1 LVRDLRGLLQQ
12 LNGKGLLM
20 DSLFFNEEH
29 TLLVDMVKDF
39 ANTEIAPIAH
49 DMDKNCE
56 IPKKIISQMAELGLM
71 GIPIPE
77 KYGGAGMDTVAYA
90 AAVLE
95 LAKVDASVAI
105 TMAAHTSLGSLPI
118 AIAGTEEQKQKY
130 LPKLASGEVL
140 GAFGLTEPEAGSD
153 AGSTKTNAVL
163 DGDEY
168 VVNGG
173 KIFITNS
180 SLAGLLT
187 LTTNI
192 IENGENKGIGA
203 LIVETDNSGLKIGPK
218 EKKMGWHA
226 SDTRQLFFE
235 NMRVPKENLLG
246 QPTEG
251 FKTFLKTLTGGRI
264 SVAALSCGTA
274 EGAYQQALNYSTERK
289 AFGKEIHKF
298 QAVGFKLADMA
309 TDIEAAKLLTFHAA
323 WMKDQGKDVTKVAAM
338 AKLFASEAAMR
349 ITTEAIQ
356 IHGGYGYVKEYD
368 VERFFRDA
376 KVLEIG
382 EGTSEIQRIII
393 ARELVK
399 TFSKAA

>member
-1 LVRDLRGLLQQ
+1 
-12 LNGKGLLM
+12 
-20 DSLFFNEEH
+20 
-29 TLLVDMVKDF
+29 
-39 ANTEIAPIAH
+39 
-49 DMDKNCE
+49 
-56 IPKKIISQMAELGLM
+56 MAELGLM

-153 AGSTKTNAVL
+153 AGSTKTTAVL

>member
-1 LVRDLRGLLQQ
+1 
-12 LNGKGLLM
+12 M

-39 ANTEIAPIAH
+39 ANTEIAPIAY

-56 IPKKIISQMAELGLM
+56 IPKMIISQMAELGLM

-130 LPKLASGEVL
+130 LPKLATGEII
-140 GAFGLTEPEAGSD
+140 GAFGLTDPSAGSD
-153 AGSTKTNAVL
+153 AGSTKTTAVL

-203 LIVETDNSGLKIGPK
+203 LIVETNNSGLKIGPK
-218 EKKMGWHA
+218 EKKMGWRA

-274 EGAYQQALNYSTERK
+274 EGAYQKALNYSTERK

-323 WMKDQGKDVTKVAAM
+323 WMKDQGKDVTKAAAM

-356 IHGGYGYVKEYD
+356 VHGGYGYVKEYD

>member
-1 LVRDLRGLLQQ
+1 
-12 LNGKGLLM
+12 M

-130 LPKLASGEVL
+130 LPKLATGEII
-140 GAFGLTEPEAGSD
+140 GAFGLTEPSAGSD
-153 AGSTKTNAVL
+153 AGSTKTTAELN
-163 DGDEY
+163 GDEY

-274 EGAYQQALNYSTERK
+274 EGAYQKALNYSTERK

-323 WMKDQGKDVTKVAAM
+323 WMKDQGKDVTKAAAM

>member
-1 LVRDLRGLLQQ
+1 
-12 LNGKGLLM
+12 M

-130 LPKLASGEVL
+130 LPKLASGQVL

-153 AGSTKTNAVL
+153 AGSTKTTAELN
-163 DGDEY
+163 GDEY

-274 EGAYQQALNYSTERK
+274 EGAYQKALNYSTERK

-323 WMKDQGKDVTKVAAM
+323 WMKDQGKDVTKAAAM

>member
-1 LVRDLRGLLQQ
+1 MVRDLHGLLQQ

-153 AGSTKTNAVL
+153 AGSTKTTAVL

>member
-1 LVRDLRGLLQQ
+1 
-12 LNGKGLLM
+12 M

-153 AGSTKTNAVL
+153 AGSTKTTAVL

-274 EGAYQQALNYSTERK
+274 EGAYQKALNYSTERK

>member
-1 LVRDLRGLLQQ
+1 
-12 LNGKGLLM
+12 M
-20 DSLFFNEEH
+20 DNLFFNEEH
-29 TLLVDMVKDF
+29 SMLVDMVRDF
-39 ANTEIAPIAH
+39 ANTEIAPIAK
-49 DMDKNCE
+49 DMEKNGK
-56 IPKKIISQMAELGLM
+56 IPKEIISQMAELGLM

-90 AAVLE
+90 AAVME

-105 TMAAHTSLGSLPI
+105 TMAAHTSLGSMPI
-118 AIAGTEEQKQKY
+118 VIAGTEEQKQKY
-130 LPKLASGEVL
+130 LPKLASGKVI
-140 GAFGLTEPEAGSD
+140 GAFGLTEPGAGSD
-153 AGSTKTNAVL
+153 AGSTKTTAEL

-180 SLAGLLT
+180 SLAGILT

-192 IENGENKGIGA
+192 IENDENKGIGA
-203 LIVETDNSGLKIGPK
+203 LVTFTDNPGLKIGPK
-218 EKKMGWHA
+218 EKKMGWRA

-235 NMRVPKENLLG
+235 NMRVPKENVLG
-246 QPTEG
+246 QPTDG
-251 FKTFLKTLTGGRI
+251 FKTFMKTLIGGRI
-264 SVAALSCGTA
+264 SVSALSCGTA
-274 EGAYQQALNYSTERK
+274 EGAFQKALQYSTERK
-289 AFGKEIHKF
+289 AFGKEIHAF

-309 TDIEAAKLLTFHAA
+309 TDIEAAKLLTYHAA
-323 WMKDQGKDVTKVAAM
+323 WMKDQGKDVLKQAAQ

-356 IHGGYGYVKEYD
+356 ILGGYGYVKEYD

-382 EGTSEIQRIII
+382 EGTSEVQRIVI

>member
-1 LVRDLRGLLQQ
+1 
-12 LNGKGLLM
+12 M
-20 DSLFFNEEH
+20 DNLFFNEEH
-29 TLLVDMVKDF
+29 SMLVDMVRDF
-39 ANTEIAPIAH
+39 ANTEIAPIAK
-49 DMDKNCE
+49 DMEKNGK
-56 IPKKIISQMAELGLM
+56 IPKEIISQMAELGLM

-90 AAVLE
+90 AAVME

-105 TMAAHTSLGSLPI
+105 TMAAHTSLGSMPI
-118 AIAGTEEQKQKY
+118 VIAGTEEQKQKY
-130 LPKLASGEVL
+130 LPKLASGKVI
-140 GAFGLTEPEAGSD
+140 GAFGLTEPGAGSD
-153 AGSTKTNAVL
+153 AGSTKTTAEL

-180 SLAGLLT
+180 SLAGILT

-192 IENGENKGIGA
+192 IENDENKGIGA
-203 LIVETDNSGLKIGPK
+203 LVTSTDNPGLKIGPK
-218 EKKMGWHA
+218 EKKMGWRA

-235 NMRVPKENLLG
+235 NMRVPKENVLG
-246 QPTEG
+246 QPTDG
-251 FKTFLKTLTGGRI
+251 FKTFLKTLIGGRI
-264 SVAALSCGTA
+264 SVSALSCGTA
-274 EGAYQQALNYSTERK
+274 EGAFQKALQYSTERK
-289 AFGKEIHKF
+289 AFGKEIHAF

-309 TDIEAAKLLTFHAA
+309 TDIEAAKLLTYHAA
-323 WMKDQGKDVTKVAAM
+323 WMKDQGKDVLKQAAQ

-356 IHGGYGYVKEYD
+356 ILGGYGYVKEYD

-382 EGTSEIQRIII
+382 EGTSEVQRIVI

>member
-1 LVRDLRGLLQQ
+1 
-12 LNGKGLLM
+12 M

-153 AGSTKTNAVL
+153 AGSTKTTAVL

-203 LIVETDNSGLKIGPK
+203 LIVETDNPGLKIGIK
-218 EKKMGWHA
+218 EKKMGWRA

>member
-1 LVRDLRGLLQQ
+1 
-12 LNGKGLLM
+12 M
-20 DSLFFNEEH
+20 DNLFFNEEH
-29 TLLVDMVKDF
+29 TMLVKMVRNF
-39 ANTEIAPIAH
+39 ANTEIAPIVQ
-49 DMDKNCE
+49 DMDKKGK
-56 IPKKIISQMAELGLM
+56 IPKEIISQMAELGLM
-71 GIPIPE
+71 GIPISE

-90 AAVLE
+90 AAVME
-95 LAKVDASVAI
+95 IAKVDASVAI

-118 AIAGTEEQKQKY
+118 AIAGTDEQKKKY
-130 LPKLASGEVL
+130 LPRLASGEIL
-140 GAFGLTEPEAGSD
+140 GAFGLTEPSAGSD
-153 AGSTKTNAVL
+153 AGSTKTTAEL

-168 VVNGG
+168 VINGG

-180 SLAGLLT
+180 SIAGLLT
-187 LTTNI
+187 ITTNI
-192 IENGENKGIGA
+192 IEHGENKGIGA
-203 LIVETDNSGLKIGPK
+203 LIVETDNPGLKIGPK
-218 EKKMGWHA
+218 EKKMGWRA

-264 SVAALSCGTA
+264 SLAALSCGTA
-274 EGAYQQALNYSTERK
+274 EGAYQKALQYSTERK

-309 TDIEAAKLLTFHAA
+309 TEIEAAKLLTFHAA
-323 WMKDQGKDVTKVAAM
+323 WMKDQGRDVTKQAAM
-338 AKLFASEAAMR
+338 AKLFASETAMR
-349 ITTEAIQ
+349 VTTEAIQ

-376 KVLEIG
+376 KILEIG

-393 ARELVK
+393 SRELIK
-399 TFSKAA
+399 TFSKIA